1 MPILTLRWSARKYP
15 RDVDA
20 LGLFVGQPNLKTLIE
35 NFLFEQLNPDVRPQF
50 SGNVYVYHSAVATY
64 FAPSDLSGVGG
75 MHRQRIRAVPSWYHG
90 PPRYDCV
97 VVEHD
102 PTLEGFQGLHA
113 ARVFLFLSF
122 THAGVE
128 YPCALVQWFT
138 PMHNKPCDKTR
149 MWIVVPDSAEA
160 TQIIH
165 LDSVLRDVHL
175 IGVAG
180 NDLLPKDF
188 TYHDSLDAFK
198 AFYVSKFADH
208 HAHEILF

>member
-1 MPILTLRWSARKYP
+1 MSAHPIISYINISRPIRYYRISRP
-15 RDVDA
+15 RLAEPIISDIC
-20 LGLFVGQPNLKTLIE
+20 QI
-35 NFLFEQLNPDVRPQF
+35 QRSRYYR
-50 SGNVYVYHSAVATY
+50 SGYAEG
-64 FAPSDLSGVGG
+64 SD
-75 MHRQRIRAVPSWYHG
+75 HG

-160 TQIIH
+160 TQVIH

-180 NDLLPKDF
+180 NNLLPKDF